1 MAILNLNIWSLTTK
15 KIRPKTLAFSQSR
28 FNIWPNIKGLS
39 IFFRQ
44 SDFVK
49 SGQTGFW
56 GIVPT
61 CRQLCVN
68 VLKMFYR
75 KASLCFYDMFKI
87 N

>member
-49 SGQTGFW
+49 SGQTEFQW
-56 GIVPT
+56 LTVKYCTMPW
-61 CRQLCVN
+61 VKN
-68 VLKMFYR
+68 
-75 KASLCFYDMFKI
+75 
-87 N
+87 